1 MAITGK
7 QSINVGLPNE
17 SVGSDSL
24 YTAFT
29 KTNVNF
35 DALFA
40 NASNFTTF
48 TAGDAIGVTS
58 NVTTGTVTITN
69 TGVARL
75 IAGTGVTLSGT
86 TGNITISANGG
97 GGGAGG
103 TVTSV
108 AVSTNA
114 NRLTV
119 SGSPIVSS
127 GTIALDLATSG
138 VTAGAYAQAN
148 VTVDAYGRITSIA
161 NGTAGGTVTSVG
173 LNPST
178 GISVSGGPIT
188 TNGSITV
195 TNTGV
200 TRLNAG
206 SGISVS
212 GANGNVTVSST
223 NLSEGTV
230 QSVGLTSDTLTVTG
244 GPITSIGDIDL
255 EFNKVPVYTV
265 ATKPGSGVVGQL
277 IAISDS
283 TPGGKM
289 AYYDTTNTRWS
300 YVSDDSAV

>member
-35 DALFA
+35 DTLFA
-40 NASNFTTF
+40 NSSNFTTF
-48 TAGDAIGVTS
+48 SAGDAIGVTA
-58 NVTTGTVTITN
+58 NATTGTVTITN

-75 IAGTGVTLSGT
+75 LAGTGVTLSGT
-86 TGNITISANGG
+86 TGNITISTTGANGG
-97 GGGAGG
+97 AG

-148 VTVDAYGRITSIA
+148 VTVDVYGRVTSIA

-173 LNPST
+173 LDPST

-188 TNGSITV
+188 TSGNITV

-206 SGISVS
+206 TGISVS
-212 GANGNVTVSST
+212 GANGNVTISST
-223 NLSEGTV
+223 NLSDGTV

-244 GPITSIGDIDL
+244 GPITSIGDIDV

-265 ATKPGSGVVGQL
+265 ATKPGSGVVGQM

-283 TPGGKM
+283 PTNNGKP
-289 AYYDTTNTRWS
+289 AYWDTTNSRWS

>member
-17 SVGSDSL
+17 SDSL

-29 KTNVNF
+29 KINVNF
-35 DALFA
+35 DTLFA
-40 NASNFTTF
+40 NASNYNTF
-48 TAGDAIGVTS
+48 NSGDGIGLTS
-58 NVTTGTVTITN
+58 NASTGTVTITN

-86 TGNITISANGG
+86 TGNITISTTGANGG
-97 GGGAGG
+97 EG
-103 TVTSV
+103 TVTSI
-108 AVSTNA
+108 AVSTNSD
-114 NRLTV
+114 RLTV

-138 VTAGAYAQAN
+138 VVAGTYAQAN

-173 LNPST
+173 LDPST

-188 TNGSITV
+188 SAGNITV

-206 SGISVS
+206 TGISVS

-223 NLSEGTV
+223 NLSDGTV
-230 QSVGLTSDTLTVTG
+230 QSVGITSDTLTVTG
-244 GPITSIGDIDL
+244 GPITTIGDIDL

-265 ATKPGSGVVGQL
+265 ATKPASGVVGQM

-289 AYYDTTNTRWS
+289 AFWDTTNTRWS